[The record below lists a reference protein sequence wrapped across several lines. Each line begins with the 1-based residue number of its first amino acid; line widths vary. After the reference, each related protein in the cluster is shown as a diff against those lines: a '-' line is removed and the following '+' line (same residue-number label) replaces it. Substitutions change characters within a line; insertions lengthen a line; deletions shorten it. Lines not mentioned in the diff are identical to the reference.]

1 MQIKTFVKGPI
12 DANNYLVID
21 EKTKDAILIDCSAP
35 DELYI
40 QEIKDCGVN
49 LKYILLT
56 HGHFDHIGGVAAL
69 VRAFEKRGQHPLV
82 MIHSKDR
89 DKISS
94 YKNLAFSMGFSVE
107 KFIPDIVLK
116 GSETL
121 KVAGYDV
128 KVIHTPGHSKGGV
141 CYLVKDR
148 IFCGDTVFYSSYGR
162 YDFYDGDFKELKNSI
177 VNRLFTLE
185 GEYEMY
191 PGHGDVTKLSFEKK
205 HNMILHDDEHQ
216 SLID

>member
-1 MQIKTFVKGPI
+1 MTVYKFVTSPLQTNTYLLENENNSRGFIVDPGGEETEILKVVDAHKLTI
-12 DANNYLVID
+12 DAV
-21 EKTKDAILIDCSAP
+21 
-35 DELYI
+35 
-40 QEIKDCGVN
+40 
-49 LKYILLT
+49 LLT

-116 GSETL
+116 GKETL
-121 KVAGYDV
+121 KIAGYDV

-177 VNRLFTLE
+177 VNKLFTLD

-205 HNMILHDDEHQ
+205 HNMILNDEEHNG
-216 SLID
+216 LID